1 MSPSST
7 ALLPR
12 SSVEERDSLTQPLP
26 GSRTVNPSRREE
38 KTRLFLKIP
47 TWSPLL
53 SLTAMPE
60 ISVPTPAKPTTN
72 SEKLSIPPKSSLK
85 SPPKSK
91 KDHQTP
97 ASRSVDPSALL
108 PSSVETPNLKSAGP
122 RTAKTSMKMI
132 TSTTTLTEKPPS
144 SPSPTS
150 PRRMLANTKSTAKTT
165 KDSTT
170 PSPPLPLHNFF
181 RFVIH
186 SFSSFAPI
194 FSALFF
200 YSHTLHL

>member
-12 SSVEERDSLTQPLP
+12 SSVEQRDSLTQPLP

-38 KTRLFLKIP
+38 NTRLFLKIP

-53 SLTAMPE
+53 SLTAMPKM
-60 ISVPTPAKPTTN
+60 SVPTPAKPTTN
-72 SEKLSIPPKSSLK
+72 SEKLST
-85 SPPKSK
+85 PPKSK
-91 KDHQTP
+91 KDHQMP
-97 ASRSVDPSALL
+97 ASRPVDPSALL
-108 PSSVETPNLKSAGP
+108 PSSVETPNPKLAGP

-150 PRRMLANTKSTAKTT
+150 PRRMLANTKSTARTT